1 MTNRRSFVLGLF
13 ITASLLCTSRTA
25 WGNSE
30 INTYTKT
37 DFAMDT
43 VVSETLYTT
52 GEDITADI
60 ISALKDVEE
69 NWISWTKES
78 SQIYQINQNAG
89 NTTTVSDET
98 ATCLKQ
104 VLDLSKA
111 SGGAMD
117 PTMGRVI
124 RLWDID
130 GENPHIP
137 SDDELN
143 SLLENVGYDKV
154 TLDGNKVT
162 MPKGVTLDLGAAGK
176 GIGCDAAKKVLD
188 ADKNVS
194 GMILNLGG
202 SSVMSYGSK
211 PDGSAWQVAVTDP
224 RDTEGDYL
232 GVVTL
237 NGTEFLS
244 TSGDYEKYFIEDGV
258 RYHHILD
265 PATGYPARSGLTS
278 VTVVC
283 DDGLNAD
290 GLSTAC
296 FVLGKEKA
304 EELVETSRTS
314 SYDFTQVE
322 AYVNQHVAQQ
332 SSEMFRLIEAAEQ
345 KARDVSP
352 EPIIPDTCKH
362 NYDLDKVVREEFRN
376 MPIGRDFI
384 KVTYYYVCTKCGD
397 TKTEVETYDA

>member
-1 MTNRRSFVLGLF
+1 MSKKRSKVRFQNEVDLIKVHYKKQSRGQSLTCLDMFNGRKHLRKRSVAGILCSSLFLTVISATVLGKTTTVVYAAD
-13 ITASLLCTSRTA
+13 I
-25 WGNSE
+25 E
-30 INTYTKT
+30 KYTNA

-43 VVSETLYTT
+43 VVSETLYTS
-52 GEDITADI
+52 GEDINTQI
-60 ISALKDVEE
+60 GEKLREMETTLLSWTEE
-69 NWISWTKES
+69 N
-78 SQIYQINQNAG
+78 SQISQLNNADG
-89 NTTTVSDET
+89 KTMEVSD
-98 ATCLKQ
+98 
-104 VLDLSKA
+104 DLAADLEKIRQLSQD
-111 SGGAMD
+111 SNGAFD
-117 PTMGRVI
+117 PTLGKVI

-162 MPKGVTLDLGAAGK
+162 MPEGVTLDLGAAGK
-176 GIGCDAAKKVLD
+176 GIGCDAAKKILD

-304 EELVETSRTS
+304 EELLKKYNVDGLFVDDS
-314 SYDFTQVE
+314 D
-322 AYVNQHVAQQ
+322 HVWMTEGMKERFQ
-332 SSEMFRLIEAAEQ
+332 LL
-345 KARDVSP
+345 K
-352 EPIIPDTCKH
+352 DT
-362 NYDLDKVVREEFRN
+362 YS
-376 MPIGRDFI
+376 IG
-384 KVTYYYVCTKCGD
+384 
-397 TKTEVETYDA
+397 E

>member
-1 MTNRRSFVLGLF
+1 MKNRLKCIQKAVFCGALSSVLLV
-13 ITASLLCTSRTA
+13 TPVMAEAQVEKYS
-25 WGNSE
+25 N
-30 INTYTKT
+30 T

-43 VVSETLYTT
+43 VISETLYTT
-52 GEDITADI
+52 GEDINASVGEKLREIETG
-60 ISALKDVEE
+60 LL
-69 NWISWTKES
+69 SWTTGD
-78 SQIYQINQNAG
+78 SQIAEINNANGATVEVSEELAGYLTQILQLAAD
-89 NTTTVSDET
+89 SD
-98 ATCLKQ
+98 
-104 VLDLSKA
+104 
-111 SGGAMD
+111 GAFD
-117 PTMGRVI
+117 PTLGEVI
-124 RLWDID
+124 RLWNIEGDDPHVPEQSELDKLLKNVDYKNIVLD
-130 GENPHIP
+130 G
-137 SDDELN
+137 
-143 SLLENVGYDKV
+143 DKV
-154 TLDGNKVT
+154 TLKNGS
-162 MPKGVTLDLGAAGK
+162 TLDLGAVGK
-176 GIGCDAAKKVLD
+176 GIGCDVTAAYLKEQKDVT
-188 ADKNVS
+188 

-304 EELVETSRTS
+304 EELLKKYNADGLFVDDS
-314 SYDFTQVE
+314 D
-322 AYVNQHVAQQ
+322 HVWMTEGMKERFQ
-332 SSEMFRLIEAAEQ
+332 LL
-345 KARDVSP
+345 K
-352 EPIIPDTCKH
+352 DT
-362 NYDLDKVVREEFRN
+362 YS
-376 MPIGRDFI
+376 IG
-384 KVTYYYVCTKCGD
+384 
-397 TKTEVETYDA
+397 E